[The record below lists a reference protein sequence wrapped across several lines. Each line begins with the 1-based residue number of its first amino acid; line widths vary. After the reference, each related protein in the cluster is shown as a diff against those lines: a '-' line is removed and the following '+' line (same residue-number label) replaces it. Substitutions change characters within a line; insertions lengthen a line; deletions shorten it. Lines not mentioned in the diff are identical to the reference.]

1 VAENDRRAATP
12 PPEICRSAP
21 RSTLASDW
29 HGALLST
36 TVGIPEM
43 SRHRVQA
50 TIVRKRVAKAV
61 VETVLVLA
69 LLVPWALIFGWLF
82 GRDIFR

>member
-1 VAENDRRAATP
+1 VE
-12 PPEICRSAP
+12 
-21 RSTLASDW
+21 
-29 HGALLST
+29 
-36 TVGIPEM
+36 IPEM

>member
-1 VAENDRRAATP
+1 MSTRRVHA
-12 PPEICRSAP
+12 
-21 RSTLASDW
+21 
-29 HGALLST
+29 
-36 TVGIPEM
+36 
-43 SRHRVQA
+43 
-50 TIVRKRVAKAV
+50 IVRRRVTRAV

>member
-1 VAENDRRAATP
+1 VE
-12 PPEICRSAP
+12 
-21 RSTLASDW
+21 
-29 HGALLST
+29 
-36 TVGIPEM
+36 IPEM
-43 SRHRVQA
+43 STRRVHA